1 MSGIKTDAQRE
12 QEAIKHIIAT
22 IFSAQDAL
30 RDLAPQ
36 QRWVGMGNL
45 LGDYGEYIALA
56 NYNFKKAPSGAD
68 GYDAVTID
76 CLKVQIKANYS
87 SSTIGFRGE
96 ADLLLVLKIESNAR
110 VERILLWTLQTSQ
123 GESNILETRQ
133 QVHDPSSEAQGSS
146 QSREIAFAHQTNL
159 MLGWPDSW
167 NLQQPFKIMLH
178 YFCSKVQTI

>member
-1 MSGIKTDAQRE
+1 LSDIKTDARRE

-36 QRWVGMGNL
+36 QRWAGMGNL

-68 GYDAVTID
+68 GYDAVTSD
-76 CLKVQIKANYS
+76 GLKVQIKANHS

-96 ADLLLVLKIESNAR
+96 ADLLLVLKIESNA
-110 VERILLWTLQTSQ
+110 EW
-123 GESNILETRQ
+123 
-133 QVHDPSSEAQGSS
+133 
-146 QSREIAFAHQTNL
+146 REFYY
-159 MLGWPDSW
+159 G
-167 NLQQPFKIMLH
+167 PFKPVKEKAT
-178 YFCSKVQTI
+178 YSKRDNKYMIQVAKLKDLAKRAR